1 MSINHLMNIGQSALN
16 AQQATIATTGN
27 NIANVDTPGYS
38 RQYVELEDAYALT
51 GSPGAQGLGVD
62 AVQVLRRFDQF
73 VEVSFLDKSGE
84 ASRWEEQTQTMTSV
98 ESIFNE
104 SNRTGI
110 NDAMSA
116 FFKAWED
123 LALRPDDPATRQNLI
138 TLADNLGLLMNQ
150 TMDDLDDIRHQMDL
164 SIQVDVDRA
173 NELIE
178 SIADLNEQIMRNTI
192 PNTSNPNDLLDKR
205 DVAVRELATLLD
217 IKTETTVDG
226 EYVVRTSS
234 GLPLVQ
240 GSQTFEL
247 AFLGPRAENNLLST
261 STYEGEILFEGED
274 SYEYTVEM
282 TNGGN
287 VGDVPP
293 PSYRVSLDGGKTW
306 LRDTDGNIQEFQ
318 VTDTDGDG
326 RIDPVQVH
334 DLKISFGSSD
344 PADPTLALQNFTEG
358 DRFQIV
364 PKTGIYFIEPTRGP
378 QNITPQIDF
387 SGIENQNRLT
397 GGTLTSYFDVRDN
410 HIGVYED
417 ELNALNESMIWEI
430 NRLHSEGA
438 GLDFQNFYAGTEYVD
453 DTAIPL
459 GTPQSGL
466 NFYNRIESGT
476 IQFHFYNADTGAYME
491 GVNLDFDAGTAGV
504 QTFDPAVHSL
514 QDVRDAINTTYAG
527 QLTAEII
534 DGKLNLTSNAAGNPP
549 LDFAIGEDTSGLMA
563 ALGINTFFQGTDA
576 TDIAVNG
583 QLHTDHNRINAGY
596 VNGDNELNPG
606 DNALANNIGGL
617 FTQDVNVYTPW
628 RTTTDQSIVEYYST
642 LVSRVGADT
651 RTAQTNYEY
660 NQALADDLSN
670 QQQAVSGVNLDE
682 EMANLIKFQHAYTA
696 AAKLITTADQMLE
709 TLLGLKQ

>member
-1 MSINHLMNIGQSALN
+1 MSISHLLNIGQSGLR

-38 RQYVELEDAYALT
+38 RQYVQLEDAYALNMKP
-51 GSPGAQGLGVD
+51 GSQGLGVD

-73 VEVSFLDKSGE
+73 VEVSFLDKSAE
-84 ASRWEEQTQTMTSV
+84 ASRWEEQTNTMTSV

-123 LALRPDDPATRQNLI
+123 LALRPDDPATRQNLVS
-138 TLADNLGLLMNQ
+138 LADNLGLLMNQ

-178 SIADLNEQIMRNTI
+178 NIAQLNKQIAQATI
-192 PNTSNPNDLLDKR
+192 PDTSNPNDLLDKR

-217 IKTETTVDG
+217 VTTETTAEG
-226 EYVVRTSS
+226 EFVVRTSA
-234 GLPLVQ
+234 GMPLVQ
-240 GSQTFEL
+240 GIETFEL
-247 AFLGPRAENNLLST
+247 QFLGPRAENNLLST
-261 STYEGEILFEGED
+261 SEYEGEVIFDGAD
-274 SYEYTVEM
+274 AYEYTIEM

-287 VGDVPP
+287 GGDVPP
-293 PSYRVSLDGGKTW
+293 RSYRVSLDGGSTW
-306 LRDTDGNIQEFQ
+306 VRNADGSIQEFQ
-318 VTDTDGDG
+318 VTDTDGNG
-326 RIDPVQVH
+326 EIDPVQVH
-334 DLKISFGSSD
+334 DLNISFTEMND
-344 PADPTLALQNFTEG
+344 FTTG
-358 DRFQIV
+358 DKFTV
-364 PKTGIYFIEPTRGP
+364 MPKSGVYFIEPTRGP
-378 QNITPQIDF
+378 QNITPQTNF
-387 SGIENQNRLT
+387 SGVENEQRLT
-397 GGTLTSYFDVRDN
+397 GGSITAHFDVRDN

-417 ELNALNESMIWEI
+417 EMDAIAEALIWEL
-430 NRLHSEGA
+430 NKLHSEGA
-438 GLDFQNFYAGTEYVD
+438 GLDFQNFYAGSERVG

-459 GTPQSGL
+459 STPQSGL
-466 NFYNRIESGT
+466 NFYDRIEGGT
-476 IQFHFYNADTGAYME
+476 IQLHLYNADTCAYME
-491 GVNLDFDAGTAGV
+491 GASLDFDSVTPGV
-504 QTFDPAVHSL
+504 QSFDPAIHSL
-514 QDVRDAINTTYAG
+514 VDVRDAINDTYG
-527 QLTAEII
+527 DNLSAEII

-549 LDFAIGEDTSGLMA
+549 LDFAVGEDTTGLMA

-576 TDIAVNG
+576 STIAVNTE
-583 QLHTDHNRINAGY
+583 LHTNHNRINAGY

-606 DNALANNIGGL
+606 DNALANNIGDL
-617 FTQDVNVYTPW
+617 FTKDITMQTPW

-651 RTAQTNYEY
+651 RTAQPNAEY
-660 NQALADDLSN
+660 NTALADDLSN

-682 EMANLIKFQHAYTA
+682 EMANLIKYQHAYTA